1 MGIIAIFF
9 EMSYGNPYNGEAME
23 LSEFQEEEFSFLEHL
38 KGTDEYQ
45 RMKALSKEI
54 EQDEKLTSLA
64 KERDALFLSANAEK
78 EERKKH
84 ALLLEFKAKD
94 DMLREDSKMK
104 EYLSLYQKIRHL
116 LVSLSDRLTKEIRL

>member
-1 MGIIAIFF
+1 
-9 EMSYGNPYNGEAME
+9 ME
-23 LSEFQEEEFSFLEHL
+23 LGEFQEEEFSFLEHL

-64 KERDALFLSANAEK
+64 KERDALFLSANN
-78 EERKKH
+78 EEEESKKH

-94 DMLREDSKMK
+94 DMLREDPKMK
-104 EYLSLYQKIRHL
+104 EYLALYQKIRHL
-116 LVSLSDRLTKEIRL
+116 LVSLSDRLTKEIQL